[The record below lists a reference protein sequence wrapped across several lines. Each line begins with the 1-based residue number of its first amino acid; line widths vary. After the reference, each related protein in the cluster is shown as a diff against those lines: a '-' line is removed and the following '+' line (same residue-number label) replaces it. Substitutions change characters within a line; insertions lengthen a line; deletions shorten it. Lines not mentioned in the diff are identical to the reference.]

1 MIGMDMGGLWGGFYN
16 VSQVIARLAYLN
28 LLWISFTVLGGIAF
42 GIMPATI
49 AVFSLIRK
57 WRQGESDLPIIK
69 TFWHYYKKEFLK
81 SNLLGIVLVILGYLL
96 YLNLTLLQGDA
107 LVLIIL
113 RYVMLFC
120 CILFFIMSLMIFQVY
135 VSYKMPFL
143 QYLKSALLIGLTY
156 PHLLLLMVVGIILLQ
171 YLLMFIPGIIPFF
184 SISLLAYMM
193 TCVTD
198 FIFIKVESKDQS
210 MESNNEVVPT

>member
-1 MIGMDMGGLWGGFYN
+1 MDMGGLWGGFYN